1 MALESLGQAFGIIL
15 SWPTMGFVILGV
27 LLGIFIGSLPG
38 LGPDLGMAVM
48 LPLTLPLSGV
58 DAIILLVGV
67 YSGALYGGSI
77 SAILINVPGTA
88 ASAATTF
95 DGYPM
100 TQQGKALVA
109 LTTSASASAIGGF
122 FTIIALFALSPILIE
137 IVLAFGTPEY
147 FLMALLGLAMIA
159 VIAQGSMLKGLL
171 MGALGFLIATMGVAP
186 MVFQRRYTFGQI
198 ALYDGLSFVAVLI
211 GLFAIAEMFKLANQ
225 KGGLSGGLELQG
237 NILDGVRN
245 IIKHKWLMIKS
256 AFIGMGV
263 GSIPGA
269 GATVA
274 NFLSY
279 AEAVRSI
286 GNPDIPFGE
295 GSAEGLIAS
304 EASNNGTVGGS
315 LIPTFSFG
323 IPGSAST
330 AVLLGG
336 LLMHG
341 LRPGPQLF
349 AEQLEITYS
358 VFLAL
363 LVGNVIILIIGLGFV
378 SYTSYLTRI
387 DTELIIPVVLVL
399 AMAGSYALR
408 RNWLDPVTI
417 VVMGLLGYYMFKYNY
432 SIIAFV
438 LGIILGPI
446 AEENFHRSL
455 IISDGSYLIFVT
467 RPISLLL
474 VLFTVLVLFG
484 PALQERIKG
493 IRG

>member
-1 MALESLGQAFGIIL
+1 MSFTALNQGLDIVL
-15 SWPTMGFVILGV
+15 SWPTIGFVILGV

-48 LPLTLPLSGV
+48 LPLTLPLSGI
-58 DAIILLVGV
+58 DAIVLLVGI

-100 TQQGKALVA
+100 AKQGKALVA
-109 LTTSASASAIGGF
+109 LTTSASASAISGF
-122 FTIIALFALSPILIE
+122 LTVIALFALSPVLIR

-147 FLMALLGLAMIA
+147 FLMAVLGLAMIA
-159 VIAQGSMLKGLL
+159 VIAQGSLLKGLL
-171 MGALGFLIATMGVAP
+171 TGALGFLLATIGVPP
-186 MVFQRRYTFGQI
+186 MTFQRRYTFDQI
-198 ALYDGLSFVAVLI
+198 ALYDGLDFVAVLI

-225 KGGLSGGLELQG
+225 KGGISGGLELQG
-237 NILDGVRN
+237 KVMDGMRN
-245 IIKHKWLMIKS
+245 IFAHKYLTVKS

-263 GSIPGA
+263 GAIPGA
-269 GATVA
+269 GATVS

-286 GNPDIPFGE
+286 SNPTIPFGQ
-295 GSAEGLIAS
+295 GSPEGLIAS

-315 LIPTFSFG
+315 LIPTLSFG

-336 LLMHG
+336 LVMHG
-341 LRPGPQLF
+341 LNPGPQLF
-349 AEQLEITYS
+349 GEQLQVTYA

-363 LVGNVIILIIGLGFV
+363 LIGNVLILGIGLGFV
-378 SYTSYLTRI
+378 SYASQLTRI

-399 AMAGSYALR
+399 AMAGSFALR
-408 RNWLDPVTI
+408 RNWLDPITI
-417 VVMGLLGYYMFKYNY
+417 VVLGILGYYMFKYNY
-432 SIIAFV
+432 SVIAFV

-455 IISDGSYLIFVT
+455 IISEGSYAVFIT

-474 VLFTVLVLFG
+474 VILTVIVLFG
-484 PALQERIKG
+484 PAVSERIKG
-493 IRG
+493 

>member
-1 MALESLGQAFGIIL
+1 MPTQAFGLALEIL
-15 SWPTMGFVILGV
+15 FSWPTMGFVIGGV

-100 TQQGKALVA
+100 AQKGQALVA
-109 LTTSASASAIGGF
+109 LTTSASASSIGGF
-122 FTIIALFALSPILIE
+122 FTIIALFVLSPVLIA

-147 FLMALLGLAMIA
+147 FLMAVLGLAMIA
-159 VIAQGSMLKGLL
+159 VIARGSMLKGLL
-171 MGALGFLIATMGVAP
+171 MGAFGFLLATIGVAP
-186 MVFQRRYTFGQI
+186 MVFQQRYTFGSV
-198 ALYDGLSFVAVLI
+198 ALYDGIDFVAVLI

-225 KGGLSGGLELQG
+225 EGGISGGAELTG

-245 IIKHKWLMIKS
+245 VFNHKLLMLKS
-256 AFIGMGV
+256 AFIGMGI

-269 GATVA
+269 GATVS

-286 GNPDIPFGE
+286 PEPDVPFGE

-315 LIPTFSFG
+315 LIPTMSFG

-363 LVGNVIILIIGLGFV
+363 MVGNVIILAVGLGFV
-378 SYTSYLTRI
+378 SYASYLTRI
-387 DTELIIPVVLVL
+387 DTELIVPVVLVL
-399 AMAGSYALR
+399 AMTGSFALR

-417 VVMGLLGYYMFKYNY
+417 LVLGVIGFYMFKHDY
-432 SIIAFV
+432 SVIAFV
-438 LGIILGPI
+438 LGVILGPI

-455 IISDGSYLIFVT
+455 VLSDGSYAIFVT
-467 RPISLLL
+467 QPLSLLL
-474 VLFTVLVLFG
+474 VILIVLILFG
-484 PALQERIKG
+484 PALSGLIKS
-493 IRG
+493 RL